1 MKNNADAFIVS
12 QTSLL
17 TICAEALQIRLDA
30 TIEIAYATALA
41 VFSIAQFLRY
51 ALEWRGMIRYILIL
65 SNN

>member
-1 MKNNADAFIVS
+1 MLMRLLFHK

-17 TICAEALQIRLDA
+17 PICAEASQIRLDA

-51 ALEWRGMIRYILIL
+51 ASEWGFL
-65 SNN
+65 